1 LEEAG
6 MMARSV
12 KTKIVELKG
21 GYFKIAGVILG
32 QVNFYSGFGWLTR
45 EELFNLR
52 QTEPRTA
59 P

>member
-1 LEEAG
+1 